1 MGRNKQPVRLIQF
14 KGRKHLTKRE
24 IQERKD
30 SEAPVI
36 AENIFPPDF
45 LTTKA
50 EKDKFKDIA
59 NTLQQIG
66 IMSDLDCD
74 VLGRYILAAE
84 DWVSYGKLVKSARRS
99 LNKAL
104 RDDDSDKVVFYTE
117 MLSKYEA
124 LRVKAFNQC
133 QTCASSLGLTI
144 TSRCKIVVPK
154 VEVPQKQNKFTE
166 YIS

>member
-1 MGRNKQPVRLIQF
+1 MGRHRQPVKLIQF
-14 KGRKHLTKRE
+14 NGRKHLTKSE
-24 IQERKD
+24 IQEREE
-30 SEAPVI
+30 SEVPVI
-36 AENIFPPDF
+36 SKNITPPDF

-50 EKDKFKDIA
+50 EKDKFQSIA
-59 NTLQQIG
+59 SVLQQIG

-74 VLGRYILAAE
+74 VLGRYILAVE

-133 QTCASSLGLTI
+133 QACASSLGLTI
-144 TSRCKIVVPK
+144 TSRCRIVVPK
-154 VEVPQKQNKFTE
+154 KDEEPKKNKYTE
-166 YIS
+166 FIS